1 MHISTNFWV
10 WIQAL
15 LTLAIFTF
23 LYKDNPIFRFAEHLF
38 VGIATGY
45 GLVLVYKN
53 AFYPNL
59 YVPLFKEH
67 QWSYIV
73 PFFLGLLYFSFAI
86 PKISYFMRWPM
97 AFLLG
102 VGSGL
107 SIPLSVKTY
116 LVEQLSGSILRPPYS
131 SFMGWLNALILFL
144 GVVSVLFF
152 FYFSVPHDRPGLKQ
166 ISKAGLFLLMLGFG
180 ASFGYTVMARLSLL
194 VGRLDFL
201 ITRWLGIKPF

>member
-45 GLVLVYKN
+45 GLVIVYKN
-53 AFYPNL
+53 AFLPNL
-59 YVPLFKEH
+59 FEPLFVQK
-67 QWSYIV
+67 QFVFIV
-73 PFFLGLLYFSFAI
+73 PFLLGLLYFTFAV
-86 PKISYFMRWPM
+86 PKVSYLMRWPM

-107 SIPLSVKTY
+107 SIPLSMKAY
-116 LVEQLSGSILRPPYS
+116 IFEQLSGSILRPPYPNLAA
-131 SFMGWLNALILFL
+131 WVNALILFF
-144 GVVSVLFF
+144 GVIVVLFF
-152 FYFSVPHDRPGLKQ
+152 FYFSVPHERPGLKQ
-166 ISKAGLFLLMLGFG
+166 ISKAGLLLLMLGFG

-194 VGRLDFL
+194 VGRLNFL
-201 ITRWLGIKPF
+201 LTQWLGIKPY